1 MPKSKLLVLV
11 VFSIFRSIIMAK
23 LKADIL
29 LNQEAIVLTLTWVE
43 DDECQDDDQ
52 IDIKINK
59 SIY

>member
-1 MPKSKLLVLV
+1 
-11 VFSIFRSIIMAK
+11 MAK

>member
-1 MPKSKLLVLV
+1 
-11 VFSIFRSIIMAK
+11 MAK

-29 LNQEAIVLTLTWVE
+29 LNQEAIVLRLTWVE